1 MNLLFITLVKFRK
14 KPTKEM
20 LAEVQRFRNWVNEQ
34 GGKILGSYWTLGRY
48 DMVTISDCPDEKSHM
63 KAMLKI
69 ADLVSTET
77 LAAVTAE
84 EAGKLVE

>member
-1 MNLLFITLVKFRK
+1 MLFITLAKFKK

-20 LAEVQRFRNWVNEQ
+20 LLEVQTFRKWVTEQ

-69 ADLVSTET
+69 ADVVSTET
-77 LAAVTAE
+77 LAALTAE
-84 EAGKLVE
+84 EASKLVE